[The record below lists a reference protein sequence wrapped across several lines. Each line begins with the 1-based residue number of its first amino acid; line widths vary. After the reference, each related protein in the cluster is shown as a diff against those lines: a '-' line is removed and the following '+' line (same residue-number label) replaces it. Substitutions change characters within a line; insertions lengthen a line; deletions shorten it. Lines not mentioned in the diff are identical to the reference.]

1 LLEGMVVHGG
11 VCLRR
16 IAKGHRAAIV
26 RYGRFL
32 ANAKVTVEGLVAS
45 WGEQTAAGVAGRHVL
60 AIQDTSE
67 INFRTTPDRQRGLG
81 EIGKGVGRG
90 ILVHAML
97 ALDAADES
105 CLGLVAGEIWTRH
118 GRVAA
123 PHKKRPLSDKES
135 RRWVTTAECAKTV
148 LAAAETVTVIAD
160 RESDFYEEWA
170 SVPGPGF
177 HLLTRVMQDR
187 HLADGS
193 SLYAVGEAL
202 ANAGTAMIDL
212 RARGSALA
220 RRAKLTLRF
229 GRVTLR
235 RSQGAAPGLPASVTL
250 SLVEVVERRPP
261 ADTEPLH
268 WRLLTTHDV
277 GDATSAWRVVDW
289 YKMRWNIEQLF
300 RVLKKQGLRIEDS
313 QLDSADRLLKLAAI
327 AVKAAAITL
336 QLTQARDGRNSEPA
350 SLVFADDEM
359 AALAALD
366 AEYKGKTT
374 LQINPHRRRS
384 LAWPAWI
391 IARLG
396 GWDGYPSSRPPGPI
410 TLKHGLDYFH
420 AIAKVVSEEW

>member
-97 ALDAADES
+97 ALDAAD
-105 CLGLVAGEIWTRH
+105 
-118 GRVAA
+118 
-123 PHKKRPLSDKES
+123 
-135 RRWVTTAECAKTV
+135 VTTAECAKTV

-300 RVLKKQGLRIEDS
+300 RVLKKQGQRIEDS
-313 QLDSADRLLKLAAI
+313 QLDSADRLLKLAEI

-384 LAWPAWI
+384 LAWAAWI

-420 AIAKVVSEEW
+420 AIAKGWGLKHV

>member
-1 LLEGMVVHGG
+1 MVVHGG

-97 ALDAADES
+97 ALDAAD
-105 CLGLVAGEIWTRH
+105 
-118 GRVAA
+118 
-123 PHKKRPLSDKES
+123 
-135 RRWVTTAECAKTV
+135 VTTAECAKTV

-300 RVLKKQGLRIEDS
+300 RVLKKQGQRIEDS
-313 QLDSADRLLKLAAI
+313 QLDSADRLLKLAEI

-384 LAWPAWI
+384 LAWAAWI

-420 AIAKVVSEEW
+420 AIAKGWGLKHV

>member
-1 LLEGMVVHGG
+1 MVVRGS

-16 IAKGHRAAIV
+16 IAKGRRAAIV

-45 WGEQTAAGVAGRHVL
+45 WGEQTSAAVAGRHVL

-67 INFRTTPDRQRGLG
+67 INFRTTSDRHRGLG

-118 GRVAA
+118 GRVTV
-123 PHKKRPLSDKES
+123 PHKKRSLSDKES
-135 RRWVTTAECAKTV
+135 RRWIATAERGKTV
-148 LAAAETVTVIAD
+148 LAAAEMVTVVAD

-170 SVPGPGF
+170 SVPGPDF

-187 HLADGS
+187 RLADGS

-202 ANAGTAMIDL
+202 ANAGTAIIEL
-212 RARGSALA
+212 RARGSTPA
-220 RRAKLTLRF
+220 RRAEVILRF

-235 RSQGAAPGLPASVTL
+235 RSQGAASGLPASVTL
-250 SLVEVVERRPP
+250 SLVEVVEHHPP

-268 WRLLTTHDV
+268 WRLLTTHEV
-277 GDATSAWRVVDW
+277 GDAAFARRVVGW

-300 RVLKKQGLRIEDS
+300 RILKKQGLRIEDS
-313 QLDSADRLLKLAAI
+313 QLDTAERLLKLAAI

-336 QLTQARDGRNSEPA
+336 QLTQARDGQNAEPA
-350 SLVFADDEM
+350 SLVFADDEII
-359 AALAALD
+359 ALAALD

-384 LAWPAWI
+384 LAWAAWI

-410 TLKHGLDYFH
+410 TFKHGLDYFH
-420 AIAKVVSEEW
+420 AIAKGWRLKHV

>member
-1 LLEGMVVHGG
+1 
-11 VCLRR
+11 
-16 IAKGHRAAIV
+16 
-26 RYGRFL
+26 
-32 ANAKVTVEGLVAS
+32 
-45 WGEQTAAGVAGRHVL
+45 
-60 AIQDTSE
+60 
-67 INFRTTPDRQRGLG
+67 
-81 EIGKGVGRG
+81 
-90 ILVHAML
+90 
-97 ALDAADES
+97 
-105 CLGLVAGEIWTRH
+105 
-118 GRVAA
+118 
-123 PHKKRPLSDKES
+123 
-135 RRWVTTAECAKTV
+135 V

-170 SVPGPGF
+170 KVPGPGF

-187 HLADGS
+187 RLADGDN
-193 SLYAVGEAL
+193 LYAVGESL
-202 ANAGTAMIDL
+202 ADAGAAMIEL
-212 RARGSALA
+212 PARGAAPA

-235 RSQGAAPGLPASVTL
+235 RSQGAAPDLPASVTL
-250 SLVEVVERRPP
+250 SLIEVVERRPP

-277 GDATSAWRVVDW
+277 GNPASAWRVVEW
-289 YKMRWNIEQLF
+289 YKARWNIEQLF
-300 RVLKKQGLRIEDS
+300 RVLKKQGLRLEDS
-313 QLDSADRLLKLAAI
+313 QLDTAERLLKLAAI

-374 LQINPHRRRS
+374 LQTNPHRRRS
-384 LAWPAWI
+384 LAWAAWI

-410 TLKHGLDYFH
+410 TFKHGLDDFH
-420 AIAKVVSEEW
+420 SIAKGWKLKHV

>member
-97 ALDAADES
+97 ALDAAD
-105 CLGLVAGEIWTRH
+105 
-118 GRVAA
+118 
-123 PHKKRPLSDKES
+123 
-135 RRWVTTAECAKTV
+135 VTTAECAKTV

-384 LAWPAWI
+384 LAWAAWI